1 MRERV
6 LALKGKLD
14 IVNIQ
19 GQGVRLYAVIPLARE
34 HEAA

>member
-14 IVNIQ
+14 IANIQ
-19 GQGVRLYAVIPLARE
+19 GHGVRLYAVIPLARE
-34 HEAA
+34 HETA